1 MPETIKYD
9 ETAAEKK
16 KRMDPDGLLSK
27 VGAWQSKSK
36 ADLSS
41 YQNRWAGN
49 LRILKGTWDVDEK
62 NRSQV
67 RGRSKIYFRK
77 VWSTVWRLMASLYNA
92 FLRDPD
98 QFRVEGRMGDDQD
111 VHKAGIL
118 QILAEYRRDVM
129 YREQDLFLQHIWGM
143 QNILTHGVAV
153 GLFSWEYNKTLKK
166 DGPRFKVFPP
176 EQVFPDMD
184 ATMESEMQ
192 HIIFESYHT
201 MEELTARGYDNLDQI
216 QPTSPE
222 NTPLRTARYQD
233 DRDPMLNPGDKEYPT
248 PGRYGE
254 ANAEN
259 GHIGKYRVW
268 QSFYREQGRVYYC
281 VTNGPD
287 VVMKKSEVS
296 KYGDQI
302 PCVFGVCLTEPHKLI
317 GEGFPEPL
325 EGPQLSLNDVIN
337 RRKDNVALAMN
348 QHSIVSR
355 FGNVDLASLQNS
367 RAGAVTLADDVNAVR
382 ERESRDVTQSAY
394 VEAQAD
400 EGMMQEMSGVT
411 ASKSG
416 MDNST
421 KTGVAQIN
429 LTESNAKIDLFIA
442 IIGETWMRKFHQ
454 KLVYLIQRFETD
466 EKFMRVANKKYREK
480 AKVDHWTM
488 PYDITDVDDF
498 DADVIVETGVGS
510 VNRDMEI
517 KNAMLAMDRAVMANQ
532 SMIQL
537 LATGAVPKQE
547 MKLFDTSKFMT
558 EKILPKIGFKNTQD
572 YLFAVAPPPPQA
584 PAGGGRSIQ
593 GAQAP
598 AGALAPAAMPIEG
611 PGNAPMGGG
620 PSGF

>member
-1 MPETIKYD
+1 MPETVKYD
-9 ETAAEKK
+9 ESAEEKK
-16 KRMDPDGLLSK
+16 KRLDPDGLLER
-27 VGAWQSKSK
+27 VAGWQSKSK
-36 ADLSS
+36 TDLTAF
-41 YQNRWAGN
+41 QQRWAAN
-49 LRILKGTWDVDEK
+49 LNIIKGVWDVDEK
-62 NRSQV
+62 ARSVV

-77 VWSTVWRLMASLYNA
+77 IWSTIWRLMASLYNA

-98 QFRVEGRMGDDQD
+98 QFKVEGRMGDDDD

-118 QILAEYRRDVM
+118 QIITEYRRDVM
-129 YREQDLFLQHIWGM
+129 YKEQDLFLQHIWGM
-143 QNILTHGVAV
+143 HNILTHGIGV

-166 DGPRFKVFPP
+166 DGPKFKVFPP

-184 ATMESEMQ
+184 ATLESEMQ

-201 MEELTARGYDNLDQI
+201 KEELEARGYDNLEELEV
-216 QPTSPE
+216 TSPE
-222 NTPLRTARYQD
+222 SNPLRAARH
-233 DRDPMLNPGDKEYPT
+233 RNTGDPMQNPGENEYPS
-248 PGRYGE
+248 PGRYAGTDDE
-254 ANAEN
+254 SVSK
-259 GHIGKYRVW
+259 GKYRVW
-268 QSFYREQGRVYYC
+268 QVFYREQGKIYYC
-281 VTNGPD
+281 VTSGPD
-287 VVMKKSEVS
+287 VLLKKGEVS
-296 KYGDQI
+296 KYGDEY
-302 PCVFGVCLTEPHKLI
+302 PSVMGVCLTEPHKLI

-325 EGPQLSLNDVIN
+325 EGPQISLNDVIN
-337 RRKDNVALAMN
+337 RRKDNVALSMN

-355 FGNVDLASLQNS
+355 FGNVDLASLTNS

-411 ASKSG
+411 ASKQG

-466 EKFMRVANKKYREK
+466 EKIMRIANKKYRVKEQ
-480 AKVDHWTM
+480 VDHFQL

-498 DADVIVETGVGS
+498 CADVTIEVGVGS
-510 VNRDMEI
+510 VNRDMEV
-517 KNAMLAMDRAVMANQ
+517 KNSMLAMDRAVMANQ

-537 LATGAVPKQE
+537 LSTGAIPKQE
-547 MKLFDTSKFMT
+547 IRLFDTTKFM
-558 EKILPKIGFKNTQD
+558 EKILPKIGYKNVQD
-572 YLFAVAPPPPQA
+572 YFFGVTPPPPEAPGGGAGRVLQGA
-584 PAGGGRSIQ
+584 MGPAGGS
-593 GAQAP
+593 AP
-598 AGALAPAAMPIEG
+598 AFMPLEGA
-611 PGNAPMGGG
+611 GNPPMGGG